1 MACRRSW
8 SASRGE
14 FGHDDRPVRGR
25 FLCAE
30 NRQLAQPAV
39 IDNYV
44 TSGLQ
49 EDHLSMG
56 TNAGLKLHR
65 ALENCTQ
72 ILAIEYLLAAQAFEF
87 LKEQRF
93 GAGTDVAWRC
103 CASGCRRMPRTG
115 GWPRIS
121 SAVQRSSRNRGC
133 WMPPSPGC
141 CEVDCHGC
149 PTALLNSLTAS
160 TTWRAPL

>member
-1 MACRRSW
+1 M
-8 SASRGE
+8 
-14 FGHDDRPVRGR
+14 
-25 FLCAE
+25 
-30 NRQLAQPAV
+30 AQPAV

-93 GAGTDVAWRC
+93 GAGTDVAWRLLRERVP
-103 CASGCRRMPRTG
+103 AYAQDRWLAPD
-115 GWPRIS
+115 IVS
-121 SAVQRSSRNRGC
+121 SAAILKEPGLLDAAF
-133 WMPPSPGC
+133 PGC